1 MIYLLILI
9 FIPIFFVGAVIYGS
23 TLYEFMMNGELDMV
37 LLLIGLFASLISSF
51 IILKEMS
58 LIDLNDYK
66 IIKFQRKIDG
76 IIGIISFTLLFLFGV
91 ALIIN
96 SSVISFNYT
105 KMFVGISIIFF
116 YIYVIYYYVFNKNI
130 YVFKLVSITKIN
142 DKLYLLQ
149 FENKEQGLQDYYFN
163 TKDGFKK
170 NKSYKVSFS
179 KANNNI
185 HKVLGEV
192 IEV

>member
-9 FIPIFFVGAVIYGS
+9 FIPIFFVGTVIYGS